1 MKFTPLAIAITAVF
15 ITSVNAHEVDD
26 SVVTTFSAGTPAVA
40 TEVNT
45 NFAELISAINDN
57 AVRIAAF
64 EKLSSPV
71 ISAEDL
77 DGSRYCY
84 HFLDVGVGAEDSRPL
99 SDALP
104 HEVFAGWKIA
114 STGSETGQIDFSSS
128 TQGTIVTIQHGWYE
142 QSHPLEI
149 ESEIEEP
156 ELFMFSYSAPYV
168 TITFTLDDGETE
180 TDRWILSPDG
190 NTLIL
195 NFSYVERSD
204 DDTGNFGN
212 AGMAIGIRADSCS

>member
-64 EKLSSPV
+64 EKLSNPV
-71 ISAEDL
+71 VNAEDL

-99 SDALP
+99 S
-104 HEVFAGWKIA
+104 AGWKIA

-128 TQGTIVTIQHGWYE
+128 TQGTISPTKGIWYE
-142 QSHPLEI
+142 QSHPLAI
-149 ESEIEEP
+149 ESEIDDP

-195 NFSYVERSD
+195 NFFSDVERSY

>member
-45 NFAELISAINDN
+45 NFAQLISAINDN

-64 EKLSSPV
+64 EKLSNPV
-71 ISAEDL
+71 VNADDL

-84 HFLDVGVGAEDSRPL
+84 YFLDVGVGAEDPNEERP
-99 SDALP
+99 
-104 HEVFAGWKIA
+104 GWKIA

-128 TQGTIVTIQHGWYE
+128 TQGTISPTKRIWYE
-142 QSHPLEI
+142 QSHPLVI
-149 ESEIEEP
+149 ESEFENP
-156 ELFMFSYSAPYV
+156 EMFMFSYSAPYV
-168 TITFTLDDGETE
+168 TITFTDDEGGTE
-180 TDRWILSPDG
+180 TDRWMLSPDG

-195 NFSYVERSD
+195 NFSYDERSD
-204 DDTGNFGN
+204 DDTGNFGF

>member
-26 SVVTTFSAGTPAVA
+26 NVVTTFSAGTPAVA

-84 HFLDVGVGAEDSRPL
+84 HFLDVGVGA
-99 SDALP
+99 SDVE
-104 HEVFAGWKIA
+104 HYGWKIA

-128 TQGTIVTIQHGWYE
+128 TQGTISPYSRHGWYE
-142 QSHPLEI
+142 QSHPLAI
-149 ESEIEEP
+149 ESEIEDTES
-156 ELFMFSYSAPYV
+156 FMFSYSAPYV
-168 TITFTLDDGETE
+168 TITFADDDGETE

-195 NFSYVERSD
+195 NISDVERSD